1 MTSTFKIFISD
12 PHVIFREGIRKIV
25 SQSPELVFAGESG
38 NTDLLNEDL
47 KKVKP
52 DLLIIYTIPF
62 ESAIGIAGSVK
73 HEFPELKIALLTV
86 SIKGPELFAAYNQG
100 IDGII
105 HKAIDEKE
113 LMTALLQIKRGIP
126 YYSQEILPY
135 ILKAHSGR
143 SGNPGIEDADLT
155 EKELSVLK
163 YICKGY
169 SNTGISEL
177 MKLRPRSVEGIKSRM
192 IEKARVPNTLN
203 LVLYALK
210 NKIVSIS
217 EL

>member
-169 SNTGISEL
+169 SNSGISEL